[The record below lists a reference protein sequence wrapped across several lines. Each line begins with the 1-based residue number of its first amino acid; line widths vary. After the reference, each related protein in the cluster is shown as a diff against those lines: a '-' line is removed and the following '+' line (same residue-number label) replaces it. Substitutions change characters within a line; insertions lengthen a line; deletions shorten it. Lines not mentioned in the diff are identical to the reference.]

1 MATIEGNGNERASE
15 RAGGRSSQPLNYNGA
30 MENREEREEERR
42 RISVLY
48 VYLLAEGGR
57 EGYTGEHCEQ
67 QKIPSTDR
75 LPHSARV

>member
-1 MATIEGNGNERASE
+1 MVAIEGNGDGLRT
-15 RAGGRSSQPLNYNGA
+15 SQPLNYNGA
-30 MENREEREEERR
+30 MENREEREEGRR

-57 EGYTGEHCEQ
+57 EGDTGEHCEQ

-75 LPHSARV
+75 LTHSGCV